1 MARVVRAPQDSIV
14 DGRNGGTCPR
24 IETTPGVPH
33 LGSAQR
39 FACRGR
45 ATKAPCCGRNLRLRK
60 PGTVIATPARKRG
73 TQPPRLSFARLER
86 ASLYNLDVRVR
97 LFLTAWIVF
106 SLHYA
111 TDFVREHF
119 LVVSMVED
127 RTFDL
132 EPYLGMHPDIFSSP
146 PNAAVKGV
154 HHGANPGI
162 SMLAAIPYVFARP
175 FVDRIVARQLA
186 VRRAR
191 NDTSAVYNDPR
202 AARVQFYRAA
212 VERGLDVRFGLVGV
226 ITMVLCMAPLSAF
239 GVVVMFTLLR
249 GAGLQEKTSAWLSM
263 LYAFGTP
270 VLFRTAYLNQNLAI
284 GVVALTA
291 LLLLWNPSNV
301 VRIRPQ
307 RRLVLAGLAGGFAFL
322 CDYSGALATGL
333 LGLYAMARGRDADSS
348 FGGPWRAALGYGLGA
363 AVPLVVLW
371 YYQWAAFGNF
381 ILPPQHWM
389 PAAQALSEHGYQGI
403 TGPSWELFQMLL
415 LHPQFGLFV
424 FAPLLILALGAP
436 FVAARR
442 QSFVPNR
449 ELLLCGLIGFAF
461 ILFFSTVQYTRLQW
475 STGIRYLMPI
485 VPFLF
490 VAAAVTLVRLP
501 KWVAWPVVVVALTV
515 SWSIAMVR
523 NQYGVS
529 TNVIRVFVEG
539 LQLPWLSTLGR
550 MAKQYAPWLDGRPS
564 ALPAMLLT
572 AVLVAGIWLIKRP
585 RQALVAAPLATAER
599 DS

>member
-1 MARVVRAPQDSIV
+1 MTFA
-14 DGRNGGTCPR
+14 G
-24 IETTPGVPH
+24 ETGHRHCDPP
-33 LGSAQR
+33 
-39 FACRGR
+39 
-45 ATKAPCCGRNLRLRK
+45 P
-60 PGTVIATPARKRG
+60 PARADAAA
-73 TQPPRLSFARLER
+73 TLSFARRER
-86 ASLYNLDVRVR
+86 ASLHKSDVRLR

-132 EPYLGMHPDIFSSP
+132 APYLGLHPDIFSNP
-146 PNAAVKGV
+146 THAAVQGV

-162 SMLAAIPYVFARP
+162 SMLAAIPYALTRP
-175 FVDRIVARQLA
+175 LVDRVVARQLA
-186 VRRAR
+186 ARGGR

-212 VERGLDVRFGLVGV
+212 VGRGLDVRFGLVGV
-226 ITMVLCMAPLSAF
+226 ITMVLCMAPLSAL
-239 GVVVMFTLLR
+239 GVVVMFMLLR
-249 GAGLQEKTSAWLSM
+249 GAGLQEATSGWLSM

-284 GVVALTA
+284 GIAALVA

-307 RRLVLAGLAGGFAFL
+307 RRLLLAGLAGGFAFL
-322 CDYSGALATGL
+322 CDYSGALATGV
-333 LGLYAMARGRDADSS
+333 LGLYAMARGRDADAG

-363 AVPLVVLW
+363 ALPLFVLW
-371 YYQWAAFGNF
+371 FYQWAAFGNV

-389 PAAQALSEHGYQGI
+389 PAAQVHSELGYQGI
-403 TGPSWELFQMLL
+403 TRPSWELFTMLM
-415 LHPQFGLFV
+415 LHPAFGLFV
-424 FAPLLILALGAP
+424 FAPLLILAIGTP
-436 FVAARR
+436 IVAMRR
-442 QSFVPNR
+442 KSFIPNR
-449 ELLLCGLIGFAF
+449 ELLLCGVISVAF
-461 ILFFSTVQYTRLQW
+461 IIFFSTVQYTRLQW
-475 STGIRYLMPI
+475 STGIRYLMPV

-490 VAAAVTLVRLP
+490 VAAVVTLVRLP
-501 KWVAWPVVVVALTV
+501 KWLAWPAVLVAVLV
-515 SWSIAMVR
+515 SWSTAMVR
-523 NQYGVS
+523 NQYGVH
-529 TNVIRVFVEG
+529 TNIMRVFVEG

-572 AVLVAGIWLIKRP
+572 AALVAGIWLIKRP
-585 RQALVAAPLATAER
+585 RQALVGEPFVTAER
-599 DS
+599 DA